1 MLELYLIFGFLAASA
16 IYLMIRTI
24 FNESFLQ
31 EEWMHA
37 QLRVYNSLSTVDYM
51 EWDFQ
56 QMY

>member
-1 MLELYLIFGFLAASA
+1 MLELYLIFGFLIAST
-16 IYLMIRTI
+16 IYMMIRTI

-37 QLRVYNSLSTVDYM
+37 QLRVHNSLSTVDYL
-51 EWDFQ
+51 ELDFQ